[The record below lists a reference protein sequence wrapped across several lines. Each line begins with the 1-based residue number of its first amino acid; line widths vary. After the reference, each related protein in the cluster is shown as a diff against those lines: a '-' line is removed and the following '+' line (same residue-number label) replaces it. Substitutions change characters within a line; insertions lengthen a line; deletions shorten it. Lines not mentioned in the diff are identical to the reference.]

1 VTEGVH
7 PVRWTASALKM
18 LEDIMNRRIQ
28 AKIFERAKGLNHEPE
43 KQGKSLIGELA
54 GFRSLRV
61 IGQRYRII
69 FRVEQGKVFIT
80 AVGIHKDGSRS
91 DIYSLAR
98 KLLHL
103 KFV

>member
-1 VTEGVH
+1 MTEGVY
-7 PVRWTASALKM
+7 PVRWTAGALKM
-18 LEDIMNRRIQ
+18 LEHIVDRRIQ
-28 AKIFERAKGLNHEPE
+28 AKIFERAGTLNHEPE

-69 FRVEQGKVFIT
+69 FRVEHGRVFIT
-80 AVGIHKDGSRS
+80 VVGIRKEGSHS

-103 KFV
+103 KLV